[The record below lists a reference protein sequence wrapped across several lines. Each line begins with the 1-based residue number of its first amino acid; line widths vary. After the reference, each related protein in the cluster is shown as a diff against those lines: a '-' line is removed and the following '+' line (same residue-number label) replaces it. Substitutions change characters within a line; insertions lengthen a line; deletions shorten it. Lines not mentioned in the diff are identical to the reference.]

1 MKALDKIKASPS
13 VKITD
18 NASSTIDKVK
28 SKSDKLNKTV
38 TTKIKVT
45 DNAST
50 TVDKV
55 KSKTD
60 KLNRTFT
67 SKVKIND
74 AASVTIDK
82 IKSKSDDLNNKK
94 NKIKVSADDTAS
106 EPISRVKSKAEELGN
121 KKAKVKLEAKDEATS
136 VINKAQNKINGWI
149 KTGAK
154 KIITIGL
161 AGSVAL
167 GGLGVGSAMKT
178 FTGFESA
185 MSTVQATSQST
196 KEDLVKLTDKA
207 KEMGAKSVFSATESA
222 EALNYMAMAGWKTD
236 QMLGGIEGIM
246 NLAAA
251 SGEDLAMTS
260 DIVTDAL
267 TAFGM
272 QASDS
277 GKFSDILASAS
288 SNANTNVHLLG
299 ESFKYVASTA
309 GAMKYSAEDTS
320 IALGL
325 MANSGIKGSMAG
337 TALKN
342 AIVNMVSPTDTMAG
356 VMDNYNLSLTDTDG
370 KMKSLKSVID
380 MLREKMGG
388 LDEATQA
395 AAAADLFGKEAMSG
409 MLSIINASESDYNKL
424 TNAIYNSD
432 GAAKAMSETRLDNL
446 KGQIE
451 ELSGAA
457 ETMKIDLATKLAPY
471 TKEFITWLIGKMPAI
486 SDKIMSTVD
495 YISNHTDTI
504 KSLAITL
511 GSLGASIAVFSKVG
525 AISNSISG
533 LGNVVKLFKGGSV
546 VKETTEIA
554 GGIKSIGLASKLLP
568 VLFSPAGAAVI
579 GTVGAI
585 GIAVKANS
593 SLMKKATSTT
603 VEELGP
609 IEKIMNSL
617 HGNLTKSKSE
627 MQKLGLV
634 YKDFGENIGDDFKKK
649 LEESSKSLLD
659 FQLLINKINLDG
671 AISEKES
678 IEFDSKVQE
687 MFDNSIK
694 TIEEKKKETHSAL
707 EKLFADDGN
716 ISEAEQ
722 TTLDY
727 FSQKYDTQ
735 VTAEQKLQDE
745 IYNIKEKAIADHG
758 KLLDEDIRQIK
769 EKQQERARIELEATG
784 GNQDEINYAK
794 NEFKAR
800 AENLDIK
807 DASKLLKDSAKERDD
822 AIVDIKA
829 KYNTYIDNLKNELS
843 NPELDAAKRGK
854 LESTLTELEKSKAAK
869 IKSQNDLYNSN
880 LDTVYKQNPNLEGQ
894 INKYTGEEFTNKDIS
909 SQKVMNK
916 IKETYDGIEQITKS
930 GNYRVYDA
938 SKKAWTNLQ
947 VAVDSN
953 SGEITGIYDETSR
966 KCGAYTAEMG
976 NELEKLG
983 KTHTD
988 LNTSTV
994 EAMKSLSGAHVNSKG
1009 QIVSANDEI
1018 VASLDKRKISTDG
1031 VRSGIINLNGTPI
1044 EIKSDATGA
1053 ITNMDQVMTAIN
1065 LMPPSKEIAVNA
1077 LTDTANNKLNTVE
1090 NSQNRLKPENNIKVN
1105 ANTTEAEG
1113 KLGGLLG
1120 TLGQIVG
1127 TAWTATVN
1135 VMKQRYGFGSKVDE
1149 NASGTNS
1156 YRGGF
1161 STVNERG
1168 WELSDR
1174 KTVPIIGAHK
1184 GNPLTYMSKGT
1195 KILNHMQSV
1204 NDMKR
1209 EVAAQIDNK
1218 MVYKQPH
1225 VQYQVAQAPQPQI
1238 AGIGG
1243 LNFGDINVNVE
1254 SNDDIDTIVAEATK
1268 EVARKLK
1275 EALLNIKK

>member
-1 MKALDKIKASPS
+1 MAEKTEKKMKALDKARASPS
-13 VKITD
+13 AKLND
-18 NASSTIDKVK
+18 QASSRIDKIK
-28 SKSDKLNKTV
+28 SKAESLNKTV
-38 TTKIKVT
+38 TTK
-45 DNAST
+45 
-50 TVDKV
+50 V
-55 KSKTD
+55 KAT
-60 KLNRTFT
+60 
-67 SKVKIND
+67 
-74 AASVTIDK
+74 
-82 IKSKSDDLNNKK
+82 
-94 NKIKVSADDTAS
+94 
-106 EPISRVKSKAEELGN
+106 
-121 KKAKVKLEAKDEATS
+121 DEAS
-136 VINKAQNKINGWI
+136 GIINKAQNKINSWLKVG
-149 KTGAK
+149 TK
-154 KIITIGL
+154 KVISIGL
-161 AGSVAL
+161 AGSIAL

-185 MSTVQATSQST
+185 MSTVQATSMTT

-337 TALKN
+337 TSLKN

-495 YISNHTDTI
+495 YISKHIDTI
-504 KSLAITL
+504 KSMALTIAGLGISFSAFSAIGNIGNTISGVSKLA
-511 GSLGASIAVFSKVG
+511 KVLKGG
-525 AISNSISG
+525 AIVG
-533 LGNVVKLFKGGSV
+533 
-546 VKETTEIA
+546 ETTKIA
-554 GGIKSIGLASKLLP
+554 GGIKGIGLAGKLLP
-568 VLFSPAGAAVI
+568 AIFSPVGATII
-579 GTVGAI
+579 GTIGAI

-593 SLMKKATSTT
+593 SLMKKTVSTT
-603 VEELGP
+603 AEELGP
-609 IEKIMNSL
+609 VEKIMNSM
-617 HGNLTKSKSE
+617 HGNITKSKSE

-634 YKDFGENIGDDFKKK
+634 YEDFGSNIGNDFKSKV
-649 LEESSKSLLD
+649 EESTKSLMD
-659 FQLLINKINLDG
+659 FQLFINKINLDG
-671 AISEKES
+671 VIDEKES
-678 IEFDSKVQE
+678 SEFDNRINQ
-687 MFDNSIK
+687 MFDNAVK
-694 TIEEKKKETHSAL
+694 TIQEKKEKTQSAL
-707 EKLFADDGN
+707 SNLFSEDGS
-716 ISEAEQ
+716 ISESEQ
-722 TTLDY
+722 STLDY
-727 FSQKYDTQ
+727 FSKKYDTQ
-735 VTAEQKLQDE
+735 ISAEQKLQDE

-784 GNQDEINYAK
+784 GNQDEMNYAK
-794 NEFKAR
+794 NKFKAR
-800 AENLDIK
+800 AEGLDIK
-807 DASKLLKDSAKERDD
+807 DASKLLKESAKERDD
-822 AIVDIKA
+822 AIVEIKA
-829 KYNTYIDNLKNELS
+829 KYNTYIDDLKAELNDKS
-843 NPELDAAKRGK
+843 KKIDPTERRN
-854 LESTLTELEKSKAAK
+854 LESSLSELEKAKADK

-894 INKYTGEEFTNKDIS
+894 INKYTGEEFSNKDIS
-909 SQKVMNK
+909 SQKVMNR

-930 GNYRVYDA
+930 GNYRLYDA
-938 SKKAWTNLQ
+938 SKKAWRNLQ
-947 VAVDSN
+947 VSVDEN
-953 SGEITGIYDETSR
+953 SGEIVGLYDSMNGH
-966 KCGAYTAEMG
+966 CGAYTESMA
-976 NELEKLG
+976 NEVRNLG
-983 KTHTD
+983 KAHTD
-988 LNTSTV
+988 LNTEAT
-994 EAMKSLSGAHVNSKG
+994 EAMKVLSNASINAKG
-1009 QIVSANDEI
+1009 QIVDSSNQVVAN
-1018 VASLDKRKISTDG
+1018 LDNIKISSDG
-1031 VRSGIINLNGTPI
+1031 VRTGILNVNGTPI
-1044 EIKSDATGA
+1044 EIQSNASGT
-1053 ITNMDQVMTAIN
+1053 ITNMEDVIN
-1065 LMPPSKEIAVNA
+1065 KILKIPESRTV
-1077 LTDTANNKLNTVE
+1077 TLN
-1090 NSQNRLKPENNIKVN
+1090 SN
-1105 ANTTEAEG
+1105 ANETASDVNGVTSSVNNVPESKTITFIKKVITKVEEVFT
-1113 KLGGLLG
+1113 GG
-1120 TLGQIVG
+1120 
-1127 TAWTATVN
+1127 
-1135 VMKQRYGFGSKVDE
+1135 KVDKK
-1149 NASGTNS
+1149 ASGTNS
-1156 YRGGF
+1156 ARGGF
-1161 STVNERG
+1161 STVNESG

-1174 KTVPIIGAHK
+1174 KSVPIVGSYN
-1184 GNPLTYMSKGT
+1184 GNPLTYLSQGT

-1204 NDMKR
+1204 NDMKK
-1209 EVAAQIDNK
+1209 EVARQVNNK
-1218 MVYKQPH
+1218 MSYEQPQ
-1225 VQYQVAQAPQPQI
+1225 VQYQVAQAPQPQV
-1238 AGIGG
+1238 AGVAG
-1243 LNFGDINVNVE
+1243 LNFGDINVNVG
-1254 SNDDIDTIVAEATK
+1254 SNEDIDKLIAEATK
-1268 EVARKLK
+1268 EVARQLK